1 MVYIAGYCTDFY
13 FNVDSTGLRRFQL
26 EATAAPQP
34 GNLSHYDTDMD
45 GMISTKEF
53 ENGLSDDVS
62 FEESLLT
69 HIQAD
74 NNGEDHSFVICIGWV
89 CMVW

>member
-1 MVYIAGYCTDFY
+1 M
-13 FNVDSTGLRRFQL
+13 

-62 FEESLLT
+62 FEEALLT

-74 NNGEDHSFVICIGWV
+74 INGEDRGFAICIGWLR
-89 CMVW
+89 